1 MHVCNARECKQTQT
15 QSVLMTYVCCVVL
28 CCGCGC
34 VELPY
39 YGDIATAE
47 EEQVFVRTSE
57 FLSNYVA
64 HYQVLRI
71 CCVRNS
77 HP

>member
-15 QSVLMTYVCCVVL
+15 QSVLTCVAL
-28 CCGCGC
+28 CCGC

-77 HP
+77 QP

>member
-15 QSVLMTYVCCVVL
+15 QSILTCVVL
-28 CCGCGC
+28 CCGC

-47 EEQVFVRTSE
+47 EEQVFVWTSE
-57 FLSNYVA
+57 FRSNYVRSSLSSITYLLCTKQPA
-64 HYQVLRI
+64 LIQH
-71 CCVRNS
+71 
-77 HP
+77 